1 MGIKIK
7 LNKNSHNTKS
17 KIRNSY
23 RLYNPKLITEY
34 QSPLPELRIKPKIGR
49 NGRRKPDCTVHAV
62 CHASSAATAVVAAPA
77 AAASGGCCWWCWWRD
92 GEAEVVAWAVL
103 AWWRWLVRTDR
114 DKDKKRKKKKK
125 NERGS
130 YWNKIKWGG
139 KLPNKSSKFHL
150 LFKQYQVWSFDQ
162 LYLI

>member
-125 NERGS
+125 KEMNVGATGTKLNGVKNYQINPQS
-130 YWNKIKWGG
+130 FTYFLNNIKFGP
-139 KLPNKSSKFHL
+139 LTNFT
-150 LFKQYQVWSFDQ
+150 
-162 LYLI
+162 